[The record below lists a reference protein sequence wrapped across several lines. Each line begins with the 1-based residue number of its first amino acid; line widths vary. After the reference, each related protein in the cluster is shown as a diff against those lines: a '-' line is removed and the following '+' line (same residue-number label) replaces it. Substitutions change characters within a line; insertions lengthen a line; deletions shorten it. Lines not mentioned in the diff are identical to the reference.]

1 MWVGL
6 ASKKEAQ
13 NLPFRR
19 MCQVNDLAPSKL
31 DPGATAP
38 NSLKEGEMPDSS
50 SNKKS
55 AKADSAAAKAKAKA
69 LRPWFQKKRFI
80 IPIALVALM
89 GISIASN
96 QGGVQQGF
104 EDGVESTTVS
114 PDSSDTTES
123 QEEAATETIG
133 QKNARESAESY
144 LQFAAFSRQGL
155 IDQLEFEEYST
166 EDAEYAVDVLDVDW
180 KEQAAKSAEAYLEFT
195 AFSREG
201 LIDQLVFEGF
211 TQEEAEYGVTAVGY

>member
-1 MWVGL
+1 M
-6 ASKKEAQ
+6 AQ
-13 NLPFRR
+13 SRTLSR
-19 MCQVNDLAPSKL
+19 MCQESDLVPSKL
-31 DPGATAP
+31 VTCAKAP
-38 NSLKEGEMPDSS
+38 NSLKEGEMPDSTNS
-50 SNKKS
+50 KKS

-89 GISIASN
+89 GISLASN
-96 QGGVQQGF
+96 SGSVQQGF
-104 EDGVESTTVS
+104 EDGVNSSVNS
-114 PDSSDTTES
+114 PESSDTIET
-123 QEEAATETIG
+123 QEEAVTETIG

-144 LQFAAFSRQGL
+144 LRFAAFSREGL

-166 EDAEYAVDVLDVDW
+166 EDAEYAVDILDVDW
-180 KEQAAKSAEAYLEFT
+180 KEQAAKSAENYLEFT

-201 LIDQLVFEGF
+201 LIDQLLFEGF

>member
-1 MWVGL
+1 MGEGGPERSW
-6 ASKKEAQ
+6 AH
-13 NLPFRR
+13 NLPLSR
-19 MCQVNDLAPSKL
+19 MCRVSDFVHPKIDTGAQAP
-31 DPGATAP
+31 DQ
-38 NSLKEGEMPDSS
+38 LKEGEMPDSS

-55 AKADSAAAKAKAKA
+55 TKADSAAAKAKAKA

-96 QGGVQQGF
+96 PGAQEGFQQ
-104 EDGVESTTVS
+104 GVESTVNT
-114 PDSSDTTES
+114 PESDEATET
-123 QEEAATETIG
+123 QEEAVTETIG

-144 LQFAAFSRQGL
+144 LRFAAFSREGL

-166 EDAEYAVDVLDVDW
+166 EDAEYAVDILDVDW
-180 KEQAAKSAEAYLEFT
+180 KEQAAKSAENYLEFT

-201 LIDQLVFEGF
+201 LIDQLLFEGF
-211 TQEEAEYGVTAVGY
+211 TQEEAEYGVTAAGY

>member
-1 MWVGL
+1 
-6 ASKKEAQ
+6 
-13 NLPFRR
+13 
-19 MCQVNDLAPSKL
+19 
-31 DPGATAP
+31 
-38 NSLKEGEMPDSS
+38 MPDSTNS
-50 SNKKS
+50 KKS

-89 GISIASN
+89 GISLASN
-96 QGGVQQGF
+96 SGSVQQGF
-104 EDGVESTTVS
+104 EDGVNSSVNS
-114 PDSSDTTES
+114 PESSDTIET
-123 QEEAATETIG
+123 QEEAVTETIG

-144 LQFAAFSRQGL
+144 LRFAAFSREGL

-166 EDAEYAVDVLDVDW
+166 EDAEYAVDILDVDW
-180 KEQAAKSAEAYLEFT
+180 KEQAAKSAENYLEFT

-201 LIDQLVFEGF
+201 LIDQLLFEGF